1 MVGWPEGYNQLYGHN
16 LEQSQNKCLEKM
28 NSTCSIVKLLKEDD
42 GKIIATLGIK

>member
-1 MVGWPEGYNQLYGHN
+1 MVGWPEGLNELYGHN

-28 NSTCSIVKLLKEDD
+28 NNTCSIVKLLKEDD